1 MPSRLN
7 GFDYRMKWHIIQ
19 WPPSLPVSKAV
30 NLHGNQ
36 RQMKTLPIDAA
47 YPTWHREVFE
57 VLSWS
62 LCVNS
67 RASCGAEPNC
77 GIMQLARPHW
87 HALLSSTQSL
97 KKSSPRS
104 IVSELPNCAQLV
116 GAKAS
121 PTDRWPRAHRAPQGL
136 NASTKEKKKR
146 ERKNA
151 TRLITYSRSCLE
163 CPWWWRLSWTT
174 TTSDGYFFKKV
185 FFCGDKTRA
194 PPLQKSMSFCT
205 AQAKRS
211 LNEEIKAWQRA
222 KRWPKKMLII
232 HFHKYLGGGFTS
244 RSWPDL

>member
-1 MPSRLN
+1 MIALIRMLIWSFPWHAIAAKWFRLP
-7 GFDYRMKWHIIQ
+7 DEVAHY
-19 WPPSLPVSKAV
+19 PVAAEF
-30 NLHGNQ
+30 HGNQ
-36 RQMKTLPIDAA
+36 HQMKTLPIDAA

-62 LCVNS
+62 LRVNS

-136 NASTKEKKKR
+136 NASTKEKKKK
-146 ERKNA
+146 KNSSA
-151 TRLITYSRSCLE
+151 
-163 CPWWWRLSWTT
+163 
-174 TTSDGYFFKKV
+174 
-185 FFCGDKTRA
+185 KTR
-194 PPLQKSMSFCT
+194 Q
-205 AQAKRS
+205 
-211 LNEEIKAWQRA
+211 
-222 KRWPKKMLII
+222 
-232 HFHKYLGGGFTS
+232 
-244 RSWPDL
+244 D

>member
-62 LCVNS
+62 LRVNS

-136 NASTKEKKKR
+136 NASTKEKKTRAQKR
-146 ERKNA
+146 
-151 TRLITYSRSCLE
+151 
-163 CPWWWRLSWTT
+163 
-174 TTSDGYFFKKV
+174 
-185 FFCGDKTRA
+185 DKTNHLLQILSRV
-194 PPLQKSMSFCT
+194 PLMMALELDNNYKWWLLLQEGFF
-205 AQAKRS
+205 
-211 LNEEIKAWQRA
+211 L
-222 KRWPKKMLII
+222 RW
-232 HFHKYLGGGFTS
+232 
-244 RSWPDL
+244 